1 MRPHNSVTNAEVSD
15 ASFQIVSQ
23 PHSPLTMCTS
33 VSRTEPKLPPRSRV
47 NCSTLSADAACR
59 TLLFAHRSYSNK
71 SWMSSLF
78 MATLDPLC
86 AQSYLAARFHRA
98 LSSVESQGNHAPCK
112 PHPFRQTLQP

>member
-1 MRPHNSVTNAEVSD
+1 VLADLARGRAELEAVRLD
-15 ASFQIVSQ
+15 RANLLAAI
-23 PHSPLTMCTS
+23 
-33 VSRTEPKLPPRSRV
+33 RA
-47 NCSTLSADAACR
+47 TLSADAACR